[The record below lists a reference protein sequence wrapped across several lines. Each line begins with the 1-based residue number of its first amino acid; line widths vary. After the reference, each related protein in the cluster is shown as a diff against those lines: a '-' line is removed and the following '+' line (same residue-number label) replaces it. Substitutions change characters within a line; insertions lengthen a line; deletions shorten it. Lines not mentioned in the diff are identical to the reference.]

1 MLFITI
7 SPYIFN
13 NFHSSTK
20 TIFKFMLNLFKRTQ
34 IKEKI
39 KFSKNLILMR
49 ILLSRFNMKIKI
61 IIEVFKMGFLIELIF
76 LYF

>member
-1 MLFITI
+1 
-7 SPYIFN
+7 
-13 NFHSSTK
+13 
-20 TIFKFMLNLFKRTQ
+20 MLNLFKRTQ

-61 IIEVFKMGFLIELIF
+61 IIEVFKMGFLIELNF